1 MDPDH
6 RDQIETRLGREL
18 TPAEL
23 IEVDTLDGLSR
34 AQLDVVAQLAVRDG
48 ILPSMYVRG
57 VVPSA
62 DYTDVRE
69 FVLNIGPFIAGRFP
83 PSVPTALQM
92 EPVYEREL
100 GRSLSDDE
108 RRSAAS
114 LQSLSPAQLAVARQL
129 SLKDPAFAMA
139 YLSEVCQS
147 ASAYDRQLFA
157 EGLRSRTQ

>member
-1 MDPDH
+1 MTEYLTPGV
-6 RDQIETRLGREL
+6 RDQIEAYLGHEL
-18 TPAEL
+18 QPDEL
-23 IEVDTLDGLSR
+23 VTVTSLDGLND
-34 AQLDVVAQLAVRDG
+34 AQTAVVETLA
-48 ILPSMYVRG
+48 
-57 VVPSA
+57 
-62 DYTDVRE
+62 
-69 FVLNIGPFIAGRFP
+69 IAGRFP
-83 PSVPTALQM
+83 PSVPTALRM

-100 GRSLSDDE
+100 ERPLSDDE